1 MLVIKKKKKA
11 GDKIVVLMM
20 GQQNLCHIS
29 HIYSRDISS
38 LLCINAEFSTIRV
51 WTQRW
56 TLEVWWI
63 ILACMKTFVAE
74 IKVTWSKI
82 LNSY

>member
-1 MLVIKKKKKA
+1 MLVIKKKKKKA

-51 WTQRW
+51 WIQ
-56 TLEVWWI
+56 
-63 ILACMKTFVAE
+63 K
-74 IKVTWSKI
+74 
-82 LNSY
+82 